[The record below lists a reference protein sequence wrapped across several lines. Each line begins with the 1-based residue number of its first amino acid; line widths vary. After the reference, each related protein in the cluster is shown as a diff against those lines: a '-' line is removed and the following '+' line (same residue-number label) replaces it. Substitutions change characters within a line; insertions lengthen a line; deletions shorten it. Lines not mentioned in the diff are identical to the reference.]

1 MLNSDELVT
10 TRINNKKVVFKINKK
25 YGTLK
30 VNDIFFPSIGN
41 VKKFINKLSDIV
53 EEMESCQEEFIV
65 RD

>member
-10 TRINNKKVVFKINKK
+10 TRINNKKVVLKINKK

-30 VNDIFFPSIGN
+30 INDIFFPSIGN

>member
-1 MLNSDELVT
+1 MLDSDELVT
-10 TRINNKKVVFKINKK
+10 TRINNKKVVLKINKK

>member
-1 MLNSDELVT
+1 MLDSDELVT
-10 TRINNKKVVFKINKK
+10 TRINNKKVVLKINKK
-25 YGTLK
+25 YGTVK

-53 EEMESCQEEFIV
+53 EEMENCQEEFIV

>member
-10 TRINNKKVVFKINKK
+10 TRINNKKVVLKINKK

>member
-10 TRINNKKVVFKINKK
+10 IRINNKKVVLKINKK